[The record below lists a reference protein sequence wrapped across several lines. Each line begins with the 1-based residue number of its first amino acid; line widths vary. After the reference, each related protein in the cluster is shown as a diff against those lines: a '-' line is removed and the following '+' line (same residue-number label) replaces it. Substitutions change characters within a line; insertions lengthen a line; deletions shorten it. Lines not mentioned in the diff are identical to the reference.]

1 MELDICYNAD
11 CIEKIGLDRIKEENS
26 NVNFSDNVPSDEL
39 K

>member
-11 CIEKIGLDRIKEENS
+11 CIEKMQSFEENS
-26 NVNFSDNVPSDEL
+26 NVSLFDNVPSDEP